1 VRDEAQGEVFTW
13 PLTHKLTKRVTAHGE
28 EVEALELREPTA
40 GDLLKRGIL
49 DDALTAQ
56 QIADLIS
63 DLAAVPPSAIKAM
76 AAGDFMRLQ
85 RVLIRFL
92 SQAAG

>member
-1 VRDEAQGEVFTW
+1 MSDEAPAEITW
-13 PLTHKLTKRVTAHGE
+13 PLTHRLKKPIQAHGDDLDS
-28 EVEALELREPTA
+28 LELREPTA

-49 DDALTAQ
+49 DGDLTTQ

-76 AAGDFMRLQ
+76 SAGDFMRLQ
-85 RVLIRFL
+85 KVIIRFL
-92 SQAAG
+92 SQAAE